1 MKSLFDPQT
10 AQGIFNRIENL
21 KIDSPRMWGKMD
33 VAQMMAHCA
42 IGLETATGKIHP
54 QRTFIGKFIGGFLK
68 GMLTD
73 DKPMGKNAPT
83 HPTFVMADEKDF
95 KKEKTRL
102 LALLKEFSEGGEAGV
117 TKSPH
122 PFFGKITPQ
131 QWSSGVWKHLDHHL
145 RQFGV

>member
-1 MKSLFDPQT
+1 MNSLFDPQT
-10 AQGIFNRIENL
+10 AQTMQQRIENL
-21 KIDSPRMWGKMD
+21 QMDSPRMWGKMD

-54 QRTFIGKFIGGFLK
+54 KRTFIGKIIGGFMQ

-83 HPTFVMADEKDF
+83 HPTFVMVDEKDF
-95 KKEKTRL
+95 EKEKTRL
-102 LALLKEFSEGGEAGV
+102 LTLLKEFSEGGEAGV

-145 RQFGV
+145 RQFGA